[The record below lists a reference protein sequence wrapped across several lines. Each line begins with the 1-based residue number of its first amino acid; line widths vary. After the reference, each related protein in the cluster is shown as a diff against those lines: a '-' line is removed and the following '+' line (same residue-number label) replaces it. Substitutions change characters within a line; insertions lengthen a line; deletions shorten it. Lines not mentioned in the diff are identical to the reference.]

1 MMLEELAS
9 WEERLMAALPAH
21 GYFEERI
28 PQVVAARLPEQWQQ
42 VAEGY
47 AALLDD
53 PVQGVEALRRVVFL
67 VWYSWNEP
75 WPLTGI
81 RELSADVQRRV
92 LERLDEQLASGQP
105 DAELRSM
112 LRGYGPGLPFDQHPQ
127 LAALNGFLASVQGPY
142 SPDTPL
148 GPLQAR
154 GALGAYWLSRN
165 DLPTKPLERTGTDR
179 RGEDD
184 RGRAGRSAPIR

>member
-1 MMLEELAS
+1 MVPNVRPEKGRLEELAS
-9 WEERLMAALPAH
+9 WEDRLMALIPAR
-21 GYFEERI
+21 GFFEERI

-42 VAEGY
+42 VVEAY
-47 AALLDD
+47 VALLDD
-53 PVQGVEALRRVVFL
+53 PIQGVEALRRAVFL

-81 RELSADVQRRV
+81 RELSDDVQHRV
-92 LERLDEQLASGQP
+92 LERLDQQLASSQP

-112 LRGYGPGLPFDQHPQ
+112 LRGYGPGTPFDLHPQ
-127 LAALNGFLASVQGPY
+127 LAALNGFLASIHGPY

-148 GPLQAR
+148 RPLQSR

-165 DLPTKPLERTGTDR
+165 DLPDQ
-179 RGEDD
+179 RGCE
-184 RGRAGRSAPIR
+184 AAT